1 MRARLFTD
9 YWSFRIVS
17 PVATGTIVYLLILLI
32 NNTIEDALESFISD
46 EFFVC
51 IALALIVS
59 ETTRLILKQFSKINL
74 NIPDAW
80 KVVTIILI
88 TVLCTSLLV
97 CIGISS
103 YFRYALGYQPNLSEL
118 QPFIILYAGLT
129 IALAAVYL
137 SNYFIKK
144 ASSEMILV
152 EEQLKDQS
160 AANFIKLT
168 RGINPDLLFESLE
181 SLITHV
187 QDNDADEADNMI
199 DDLSMV
205 YRYTLSKNSKEIISI
220 QEELRALSSLAQLI
234 NRLPYRKTK
243 IVNNLSGSGY
253 IIPGSLL
260 HLIEIIIK
268 KTIVSQHKT
277 LTITITNEEKN
288 ISVSYIPHDKLN
300 NTLSIEDLQNINLTY
315 SMYSE
320 QQVQIKEQDE
330 QRSILLPLLSFK
342 TEST

>member
-1 MRARLFTD
+1 M
-9 YWSFRIVS
+9 
-17 PVATGTIVYLLILLI
+17 
-32 NNTIEDALESFISD
+32 
-46 EFFVC
+46 
-51 IALALIVS
+51 
-59 ETTRLILKQFSKINL
+59 
-74 NIPDAW
+74 
-80 KVVTIILI
+80 
-88 TVLCTSLLV
+88 
-97 CIGISS
+97 
-103 YFRYALGYQPNLSEL
+103 
-118 QPFIILYAGLT
+118 
-129 IALAAVYL
+129 
-137 SNYFIKK
+137 
-144 ASSEMILV
+144 MLV

-300 NTLSIEDLQNINLTY
+300 NTLSIEDLQDINLTY